1 MVKIKRMKLK
11 PKSFALLLLTLLG
24 MSCAPQE
31 NKIDVMIADYPHGER
46 RIRVEQTGEACL
58 SYGARPQFQVIKPG
72 VFSVENLYAQ
82 LQDHLHENQPRE
94 QWPDPTSERGMVTV
108 FFSDGTKKDFL
119 IFDKAE
125 LMAKIFT
132 QAEQNIVGER
142 F

>member
-1 MVKIKRMKLK
+1 MKIK

-46 RIRVEQTGEACL
+46 RIRVEQTGEAYL

-94 QWPDPTSERGMVTV
+94 QWPEG
-108 FFSDGTKKDFL
+108 FFDL
-119 IFDKAE
+119 
-125 LMAKIFT
+125 
-132 QAEQNIVGER
+132 R
-142 F
+142 

>member
-1 MVKIKRMKLK
+1 MKLK
-11 PKSFALLLLTLLG
+11 PKSFALVLLTLLG

-31 NKIDVMIADYPHGER
+31 NKIDAIIADYPHGQR
-46 RIRVEQTGEACL
+46 RIRAEQSGEAYL
-58 SYGARPQFQVIKPG
+58 SYGARPQFQVIEPDI
-72 VFSVENLYAQ
+72 FSVEKLYAQ
-82 LQDHLHENQPRE
+82 LQGHLHENQPRE

-125 LMAKIFT
+125 LMGKIFT